1 MMKNFVLNM
10 FFKNNQGWCSD
21 ILKQMDQFRT
31 GLILVGIGI
40 TALIFQSM
48 EGGYSA
54 LFMMGLGAGFLAFY
68 RYGKKPGLLIPG
80 CLIFGLGIGK
90 GAYLY
95 VWGIGNPFIFG
106 LGIGF
111 LLIYVVTKVW
121 TGESHWWPLVPGFSF
136 LGLDVLTKFRDLL
149 YMVSQQWPLAVIVIG
164 GYFLYVSH
172 QANQKK

>member
-1 MMKNFVLNM
+1 M

-21 ILKQMDQFRT
+21 LLKQIDQFRT
-31 GLILVGIGI
+31 GLILIGIGAA
-40 TALIFQSM
+40 ALVFQSM

-54 LFMMGLGAGFLAFY
+54 LFMMVLGIGLLGFH
-68 RYGKKPGLLIPG
+68 RYGKKAGFLIPG
-80 CLIFGLGIGK
+80 SLLLGLGIGK

-111 LLIYVVTKVW
+111 LLIYVFTKLW
-121 TGESHWWPLVPGFSF
+121 TGEEQWWPLIPGFSF

-149 YMVSQQWPLAVIVIG
+149 YVISQQWPLAIIVIG
-164 GYFLYVSH
+164 GYFLYVSR
-172 QANQKK
+172 QSNQKSKR